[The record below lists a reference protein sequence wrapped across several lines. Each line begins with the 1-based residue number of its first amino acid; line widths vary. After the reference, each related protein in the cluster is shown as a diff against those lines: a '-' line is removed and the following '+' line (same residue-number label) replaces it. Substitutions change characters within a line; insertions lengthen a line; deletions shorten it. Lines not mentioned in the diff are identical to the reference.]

1 MYDVSARKR
10 PVNLTVNEDLLSQ
23 ARGLT
28 DNLSNV
34 VETLLADYVAREHQT
49 REARASEC
57 SAASATW
64 NRFNQAHGS
73 FADEYSPL

>member
-1 MYDVSARKR
+1 MYDASARKR
-10 PVNLTVNEDLLSQ
+10 PVNLTVNADLLSQ
-23 ARGLT
+23 ARDLT

-34 VETLLADYVAREHQT
+34 VETLLADFVAREQQT
-49 REARASEC
+49 REARAREC
-57 SAASATW
+57 RAASATW

>member
-1 MYDVSARKR
+1 MYDASARKR
-10 PVNLTVNEDLLSQ
+10 PVNLTVNADLLSQ

-34 VETLLADYVAREHQT
+34 VETLLADFVAREQQA
-49 REARASEC
+49 REARAREC
-57 SAASATW
+57 RAASATW